1 MASSGRGMRDVPEV
15 SQLLRG
21 VDEQDATVVVDETQ
35 VAAVVQGEDDVVHPF
50 GELAAHL
57 LASPNGASSIAP
69 ATASVRGDWL
79 RMHR

>member
-1 MASSGRGMRDVPEV
+1 MPRHIELDRGRPPRNGGSHASWPLPE
-15 SQLLRG
+15 
-21 VDEQDATVVVDETQ
+21 EQDATVVVDETQ

-69 ATASVRGDWL
+69 ATASVRGDG
-79 RMHR
+79 